1 MAAIPHVLGIY
12 DKLLQTCAF
21 YEYTGI
27 LAKFDCIIVD
37 ASSGSIWV
45 NFLSF
50 FAFNFLATSSQV
62 LKALP

>member
-1 MAAIPHVLGIY
+1 MPAIPHILSFY

-27 LAKFDCIIVD
+27 LAKFACVIVD
-37 ASSGSIWV
+37 ASSESIWI

-50 FAFNFLATSSQV
+50 FAFNFLATSAQV
-62 LKALP
+62 L